1 MCVAVW
7 VVRYGREDFR
17 GLLYSVKKRDY
28 LRHVISLVETS
39 IWLGKNY
46 GSKELSEYSPPKPN
60 SLVQSTIIFDMEGF
74 SIRHITYKPGEY
86 KL

>member
-1 MCVAVW
+1 MFAPVW

-17 GLLYSVKKRDY
+17 GLLYSVRKRDY

-46 GSKELSEYSPPKPN
+46 GTAELSEYSPPKPD

-74 SIRHITYKPGEY
+74 SIRHITYKPGV
-86 KL
+86 